1 MAEEIRFPW
10 VSFCISTFKRPDF
23 LHQQL
28 SSLLKQTFT
37 NFEIVISDN
46 DPEGSAGEV
55 CLSFK
60 DNRIRYFHN
69 QENLGMIKSFN
80 KSIER
85 ARTDFIVMVT
95 DDDPVDIDFLST
107 IYNIW
112 LKNPNYGIYGGFERK
127 KAPPLLIEHIKDV
140 DFISEILDPSKT
152 SKILWSSCVLKKDVA
167 NEIGKIPDY
176 GSPHLADHAF
186 IALIGDKT
194 GGIVINKMYS
204 FLTSHNN
211 NFSKVNLEYYLNGC
225 KGFYEIM
232 LNKIQQKNVS
242 TKKNAIDRHLKNWI
256 IVNVYSLKKYYTIT
270 APNKNKLSE
279 INSFTK
285 GIMRLPFMRKNRFS
299 MQLKEILF
307 KAKLYSGILKSNS
320 IEKV

>member
-1 MAEEIRFPW
+1 MTENIQSPW

-46 DPEGSAGEV
+46 DPEGSAGDV

-95 DDDPVDIDFLST
+95 DDDPVENDFLSVAHSLWVT
-107 IYNIW
+107 
-112 LKNPNYGIYGGFERK
+112 KPGYGIYGGFQRK
-127 KAPPLLIEHIKDV
+127 HKRPSEIEIIQKEN
-140 DFISEILDPSKT
+140 FIAEILDWQKT
-152 SKILWSSCVLKKDVA
+152 PGILWSSCVLKKKA
-167 NEIGKIPDY
+167 ATIIGNIPDY

-186 IALIGDKT
+186 IALIGDRT
-194 GGIVINKMYS
+194 GGVIINKMYS
-204 FLTSHNN
+204 SLTSHNT
-211 NFSKVNLEYYLNGC
+211 NFSKLNFQTYITGCTEFYKTMKLNIQEGDQDSKWKAINQHLGDWLLAIIYNLKRYYSVNLPD
-225 KGFYEIM
+225 KKRIQEIDTLAKEM
-232 LNKIQQKNVS
+232 V
-242 TKKNAIDRHLKNWI
+242 
-256 IVNVYSLKKYYTIT
+256 
-270 APNKNKLSE
+270 
-279 INSFTK
+279 
-285 GIMRLPFMRKNRFS
+285 RLPFMKRNKTR
-299 MQLKEILF
+299 LKIKELIFRVKLF
-307 KAKLYSGILKSNS
+307 LGILKPTH
-320 IEKV
+320 

>member
-95 DDDPVDIDFLST
+95 DDDPVEYDFLSVAHSLWIT
-107 IYNIW
+107 
-112 LKNPNYGIYGGFERK
+112 KPNYGIYGGFQRNYKRPSE
-127 KAPPLLIEHIKDV
+127 IEIIQKE
-140 DFISEILDPSKT
+140 DFIREILDWRKT
-152 SKILWSSCVLKKDVA
+152 PGILWSSCVLRKEAAIK
-167 NEIGKIPDY
+167 IGKIPDY

-186 IALIGDKT
+186 IALIGDQT
-194 GGIVINKMYS
+194 GGVIVNKMYS
-204 FLTSHNN
+204 SLTSHNM
-211 NFSKVNLEYYLNGC
+211 NFSKSNFQTYLTGC
-225 KGFYEIM
+225 TGFYTTM
-232 LNKIQQKNVS
+232 KLNMQKE
-242 TKKNAIDRHLKNWI
+242 KQDCKLNAINQHLRDWFLTI
-256 IVNVYSLKKYYTIT
+256 IYNLKRYYSINSPDKEKCQEI
-270 APNKNKLSE
+270 NKLAKE
-279 INSFTK
+279 I
-285 GIMRLPFMRKNRFS
+285 IQLPFMRRNKIR
-299 MQLKEILF
+299 LKIKESIFRIKLF
-307 KAKLYSGILKSNS
+307 LGILKPTH
-320 IEKV
+320 